1 MHAHPEIGFEEARTC
16 ALVADKLRTWGIDEV
31 HSGIGKTGVVGIVRG
46 RTAGPTVGLRA
57 DMDALPM
64 QEQTG
69 LDFASRIDGVFHGCG
84 HDGHTTMLLGAA
96 RYLAATRNFP
106 GKVVL
111 IFQPA
116 EEGLGGATAMI
127 KDGLFSRFPCDEIY
141 GLHNWPG
148 AELGWVGT
156 TPGPAMAASS
166 NFDIE
171 ISGRGAHGAMPE
183 QSVDPVMVAVSVAQV
198 LQTIVSRNVPPLDAA
213 VISITQIHAGTA
225 YNVIPDTAVLRGTI
239 RAFSK
244 ATIDLITQ
252 RMRDLALGVATGFG
266 ASALVEVREVFRAL
280 VNAPAQTA
288 EACRIASGLVGA
300 ANVDANAKP
309 LTGSEDFADMLDFVP
324 GAYLWLGQGPGASL
338 HNPAYRF
345 NDDLIP
351 VGATLYAR
359 LAEERLSALDAEA
372 REV

>member
-1 MHAHPEIGFEEARTC
+1 
-16 ALVADKLRTWGIDEV
+16 
-31 HSGIGKTGVVGIVRG
+31 
-46 RTAGPTVGLRA
+46 
-57 DMDALPM
+57 
-64 QEQTG
+64 
-69 LDFASRIDGVFHGCG
+69 
-84 HDGHTTMLLGAA
+84 TMLLGAA

-244 ATIDLITQ
+244 TTIDLITQ